1 MYDDAVKQ
9 TNLQTKQGGIE
20 LVTKYHMC
28 RQVLQGEFNIIVIK
42 MEFILILGQGP
53 SQSYLIS
60 NKKVLSL
67 VLRMN

>member
-1 MYDDAVKQ
+1 MYDEAVKQ

-42 MEFILILGQGP
+42 MEFILILGHGT

-60 NKKVLSL
+60 TKKLLSL
-67 VLRMN
+67 VLRVS